1 MYKSKSRLPYN
12 MEYNY
17 KFIKP
22 IRMARNKTQS
32 EFSNFMNV
40 DTATICKLERG
51 QLDFT
56 AYYESK
62 LKDAIKRLRVSNE
75 ELVSIRKI
83 LEVKSQRGYK

>member
-1 MYKSKSRLPYN
+1 MHTKKIRLPYN

-40 DTATICKLERG
+40 DTTTICKLERG

-56 AYYESK
+56 PYYDSK
-62 LKDAIKRLRVSNE
+62 FKNAIKQLRVSNT

-83 LEVKSQRGYK
+83 LEIKA